1 LDAGILFKDETVN
14 TDLVYNH
21 WLSRTIMANYPS
33 VRQLV
38 IDAYA
43 NEGEVPSY
51 EKLTKL
57 VLENFP
63 SSKWQRSHYDWYKSQ
78 ILRGKIEVPGMFHEL
93 DLEDEAYESIIEH
106 AIEASLSVEKD
117 LHSYLATHVRQI
129 EEGLAVVED
138 GIEYSTKAGRI
149 DILAKDTAGRLV
161 VIELKAG
168 KASDAT
174 LGQLLGYV
182 GCVSEVEAQ
191 RNVRGILV
199 AADFDKRVI
208 YAARCLSNISLVKYQ
223 VTFKF
228 NEIQ

>member
-1 LDAGILFKDETVN
+1 ME
-14 TDLVYNH
+14 
-21 WLSRTIMANYPS
+21 NYQS
-33 VRQLV
+33 VKQLV

-63 SSKWQRSHYDWYKSQ
+63 DSKWKKSHYDWYKSQ
-78 ILRGKIEVPGMFHEL
+78 ILQGKIEDRTVLNEI
-93 DLEDEAYESIIEH
+93 DLNDETYESIIQH
-106 AIEASLSVEKD
+106 AIEASLSIEKD
-117 LHSYLATHVRQI
+117 LHGYLAANVHQI
-129 EEGLAVVED
+129 EPGLSVVED
-138 GIEYSTKAGRI
+138 GIEYSTQAGRI

-168 KASDAT
+168 KANDTT

-191 RNVRGILV
+191 KNVRGILV
-199 AADFDKRVI
+199 ASDFDKRVI
-208 YAARCLSNISLVKYQ
+208 YAARYLANISLVKYQ
-223 VTFKF
+223 VSFKF
-228 NEIQ
+228 NEVL